1 MGYYNEIFVSI
12 LVAKPSTVLY
22 YSSNF
27 DISIDADT
35 KLKSNEI
42 RL

>member
-1 MGYYNEIFVSI
+1 MGYYNEISMSI
-12 LVAKPSTVLY
+12 FGAKPSTVLY

-27 DISIDADT
+27 DIWIDADT

-42 RL
+42 